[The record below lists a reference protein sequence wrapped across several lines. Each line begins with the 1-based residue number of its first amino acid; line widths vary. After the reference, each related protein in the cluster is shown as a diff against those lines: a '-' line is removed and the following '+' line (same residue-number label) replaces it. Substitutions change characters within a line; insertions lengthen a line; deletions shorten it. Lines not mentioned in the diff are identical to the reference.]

1 MFIFFKKNNKHARFR
16 APAHFTRQV
25 FTSSNNRCTLS
36 YTFLTVFLY
45 RMDTFR
51 LEAIN
56 LSELVKLRI
65 GHDNRGVGPGWFLE
79 KVTVEDES
87 TGKVFEFPCHRW
99 LAKDEDDRQIT
110 RELICVNGSQQADM
124 YMTPGEVNI
133 KHVEQKITK
142 H

>member
-1 MFIFFKKNNKHARFR
+1 
-16 APAHFTRQV
+16 
-25 FTSSNNRCTLS
+25 
-36 YTFLTVFLY
+36 
-45 RMDTFR
+45 MDTFR

-56 LSELVKLRI
+56 LGELVKLHI

-87 TGKVFEFPCHRW
+87 SGKVFEFPCHRW
-99 LAKDEDDRQIT
+99 LAKDEEDRQIT
-110 RELICVNGSQQADM
+110 REPICVNGSQQADM